1 MGKFYNIA
9 KINTHIVIPNIIIYF
24 CQLNFSFKINLE
36 DKIVTTI
43 ELVVITEIIETFPSN
58 KENLLNIDDDTSN
71 KDCNIKYF
79 LLFIFLSNFRINSL
93 KISYSQ

>member
-24 CQLNFSFKINLE
+24 CQLNFSFKINLAA
-36 DKIVTTI
+36 IRVITI
-43 ELVVITEIIETFPSN
+43 ELEFITEVIETFPSN

-71 KDCNIKYF
+71 KDCKIKYF
-79 LLFIFLSNFRINSL
+79 LLFIFRIS
-93 KISYSQ
+93 I

>member
-9 KINTHIVIPNIIIYF
+9 KNKHTYSYSKYHNIF
-24 CQLNFSFKINLE
+24 CQLNFSFKINLAA
-36 DKIVTTI
+36 IRVITI
-43 ELVVITEIIETFPSN
+43 ELEFITEVIETFPSN

-79 LLFIFLSNFRINSL
+79 CYLSFVYLYNS
-93 KISYSQ
+93 IG